1 MIYKTNKHK
10 KKNRIKKIKRVR
22 KSNRNKSP
30 TRLGTGGGARGRWT
44 TTG

>member
-1 MIYKTNKHK
+1 MIYKINKHK
-10 KKNRIKKIKRVR
+10 KKNRIKKIKKRR

-30 TRLGTGGGARGRWT
+30 ARLGTNGGARGRWT